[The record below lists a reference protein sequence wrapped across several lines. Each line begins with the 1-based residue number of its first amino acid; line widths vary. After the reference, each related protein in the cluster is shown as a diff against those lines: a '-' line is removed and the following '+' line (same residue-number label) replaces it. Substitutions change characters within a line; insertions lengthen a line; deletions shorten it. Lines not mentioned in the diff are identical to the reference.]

1 MKNIIQR
8 LLLNLTRF
16 ILKKVVIRISLKY
29 DAVGQEQNLC
39 VNITVIIPN
48 EAHIMGHCLQL
59 TVEFILVIS
68 KINPSN

>member
-16 ILKKVVIRISLKY
+16 ILKKVVIRISFKY
-29 DAVGQEQNLC
+29 EEQNLC

-48 EAHIMGHCLQL
+48 EAHIMGNCLQL